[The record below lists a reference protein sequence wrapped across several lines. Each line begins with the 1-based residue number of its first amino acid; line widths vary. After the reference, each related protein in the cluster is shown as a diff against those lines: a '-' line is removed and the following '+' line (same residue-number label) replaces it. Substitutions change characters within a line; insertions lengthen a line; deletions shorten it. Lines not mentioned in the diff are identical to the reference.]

1 MSKEVLTLEH
11 MARVE
16 GHGQVKVSIKE
27 GVVESVQM
35 QIDEPARFFESMV
48 RGRRFDEIPYIAS
61 RICGIC
67 SANHVI
73 TSLLAIEQAFG
84 VKVSERTRM
93 LRELLVYGSYLQNHA
108 THLYVLA
115 APDYLKQQSIFPLAD
130 ANKEL
135 FDKALALK
143 SLGNELCCLV
153 GGRSIHPIT
162 AVVGGFTSEPTAQ
175 QYLDMA
181 QQLDKALEFA
191 LTTVDVFNGFPVP
204 SLATDGEMM
213 AMVQEGA
220 YPISL
225 SREFEFVK
233 SGARFDCTQLHDAM
247 EEYAVPHSCALFAR
261 ARETKKP
268 YMVGA
273 LARINASWNNLTQ
286 QARFA
291 AAKAGLRPPERNPFN
306 NNVAQAVELV
316 DAVERCAALCRALAA
331 DKFEGT
337 TTPVAF
343 TPRAGKGIGFTEA
356 PRGTVF
362 HDLEFDEQGYV
373 AHAAIVTPTAQNV
386 ANLEADMMKLACDLA
401 AQGVGE
407 DELKRS
413 VEMLVRA
420 YDPCFSCSVH

>member
-16 GHGQVKVSIKE
+16 GHGHVKVSIKE
-27 GVVESVQM
+27 GTVESVQM

-48 RGRRFDEIPYIAS
+48 HGRYFDEVPYIAS

-84 VKVSERTRM
+84 VVVTERTRM
-93 LRELLVYGSYLQNHA
+93 VRELLVHGSYLQNHA

-115 APDYLKQQSIFPLAD
+115 APDYMKQQSIFPLAQID
-130 ANKEL
+130 KEL

-143 SLGNELCCLV
+143 SLGNELCTLV

-175 QYLDMA
+175 QYLEMA
-181 QQLDKALEFA
+181 SRLEDAIDFA
-191 LTTVDVFNGFPVP
+191 VQTVDIFNDFPVP
-204 SLATDGEMM
+204 SLQTDGDMM

-220 YPISL
+220 YPIST
-225 SREFEFVK
+225 SSDFAFVR
-233 SGARFDCTQLHDAM
+233 SGTRYTCLQLHDAM
-247 EEYAVPHSCALFAR
+247 EEYAVAHSGALFAR
-261 ARETKKP
+261 ARESKNT

-273 LARINASWNNLTQ
+273 LARINASWGNLTQ

-291 AAKAGLRPPERNPFN
+291 AAKAGLRPPELNPFSN
-306 NNVAQAVELV
+306 NIAQAVELV
-316 DAVERCAALCRALAA
+316 DALERCAALCRDLAA
-331 DKFEGT
+331 NAFEGT
-337 TTPVAF
+337 TEPVRFA
-343 TPRAGKGIGFTEA
+343 PQAGRGIGFTEA

-362 HDLEFDEQGYV
+362 HDLEFDSEGRV
-373 AHAAIVTPTAQNV
+373 LHASIITPTAQNV
-386 ANLEADMMKLACDLA
+386 ANMEADMMKLACDLA
-401 AQGVGE
+401 AKGVSE
-407 DELKRS
+407 NQLKQS
-413 VEMLVRA
+413 IEMLVRA

>member
-204 SLATDGEMM
+204 PLATDGEMM
-213 AMVQEGA
+213 AMVQESA

-261 ARETKKP
+261 VRETKTP
-268 YMVGA
+268 YLVGA

-316 DAVERCAALCRALAA
+316 DAVERCATLCRALAA
-331 DKFEGT
+331 DEFEGI

-343 TPRAGKGIGFTEA
+343 TPRAGKGVGFTEA

-362 HDLEFDEQGYV
+362 HDLEFDDRGCV
-373 AHAAIVTPTAQNV
+373 VHATIVTPTAQNV

-401 AQGVGE
+401 AQGVSE
-407 DELKRS
+407 DELKHS

>member
-1 MSKEVLTLEH
+1 MSKEVLSIDH

-16 GHGQVKVSIKE
+16 GHGQVKVSIQN

-67 SANHVI
+67 SASHVI
-73 TSLLAIEQAFG
+73 TSLLAIEQAFDIT
-84 VKVSERTRM
+84 VTERTRM

-115 APDYLKQQSIFPLAD
+115 APDYFKQQSVLPLAQMD
-130 ANKEL
+130 RVL

-143 SLGNELCCLV
+143 SLGNELCNMV

-181 QQLDKALEFA
+181 HQLDAALDFA
-191 LTTVDVFNGFPVP
+191 KETVDIFNSFPVP
-204 SLATDGEMM
+204 AMCTDGDMM
-213 AMVQEGA
+213 AMVEQDA

-225 SREFEFVK
+225 SPRFAFVDGQD
-233 SGARFDCTQLHDAM
+233 SFDCNELHDAM
-247 EEYAVPHSCALFAR
+247 EEYAVAHSGALFAR
-261 ARETKKP
+261 VKATKKP

-273 LARINASWNNLTQ
+273 LARINTSWNNLTTE
-286 QARFA
+286 AKFA
-291 AAKAGLRPPERNPFN
+291 AAKAGIRPPERNPFN
-306 NNVAQAVELV
+306 NNVLQAIELV
-316 DAVERCAALCRALAA
+316 DAVRRCANLCRDLAA
-331 DKFEGT
+331 NKFEGNT
-337 TTPVAF
+337 NPVEF
-343 TPRAGKGIGFTEA
+343 QIKAGRGIGFTEA

-362 HDLEFDEQGYV
+362 HDLEFDANGRV
-373 AHAAIVTPTAQNV
+373 IHAAIVTPTAQNV
-386 ANLEADMMKLACDLA
+386 ANMEADMMKLACDLA
-401 AQGVGE
+401 EQNVSE
-407 DELKRS
+407 DELKKQ

>member
-1 MSKEVLTLEH
+1 MSKEVLSIDH

-67 SANHVI
+67 SASHVI
-73 TSLLAIEQAFG
+73 TSLQAIEQAFG
-84 VKVSERTRM
+84 ITVSERTRM

-115 APDYLKQQSIFPLAD
+115 APDYLKQQSVLPLANMD
-130 ANKEL
+130 KGL

-143 SLGNELCCLV
+143 SLGNELCNMV

-175 QYLDMA
+175 QYLQMA
-181 QQLDKALEFA
+181 DQLDAALEFA
-191 LTTVDVFNGFPVP
+191 KETVDVFNGFPTP
-204 SLATDGEMM
+204 MLETDGDMM
-213 AMVQEGA
+213 AMVEQGA

-225 SREFEFVK
+225 SSRFVLVD
-233 SGARFDCTQLHDAM
+233 SGKEYDCGELHDAI
-247 EEYAVPHSCALFAR
+247 EEYAVAHSGALFAR
-261 ARETKKP
+261 VKESKKP

-273 LARINASWNNLTQ
+273 LARINASWNNITSE
-286 QARFA
+286 AKFA
-291 AAKAGLRPPERNPFN
+291 AAKAGIRPPERNPFN
-306 NNVAQAVELV
+306 NNVAQAIELV
-316 DAVERCAALCRALAA
+316 DAVQRCAQLCRDLAG

-337 TTPVAF
+337 TKPVEF
-343 TPRAGKGIGFTEA
+343 QVKAGPGIGFNEA

-362 HDLEFDEQGYV
+362 HDLEFDEEGRV
-373 AHAAIVTPTAQNV
+373 IHAAIVTPTAQNV
-386 ANLEADMMKLACDLA
+386 ANMEADMMKLACDLA
-401 AQGVGE
+401 AQNVSE
-407 DELKRS
+407 DELKKQ

>member
-162 AVVGGFTSEPTAQ
+162 AVVGGFTSEPTA
-175 QYLDMA
+175 
-181 QQLDKALEFA
+181 
-191 LTTVDVFNGFPVP
+191 
-204 SLATDGEMM
+204 
-213 AMVQEGA
+213 
-220 YPISL
+220 
-225 SREFEFVK
+225 
-233 SGARFDCTQLHDAM
+233 
-247 EEYAVPHSCALFAR
+247 
-261 ARETKKP
+261 
-268 YMVGA
+268 
-273 LARINASWNNLTQ
+273 
-286 QARFA
+286 
-291 AAKAGLRPPERNPFN
+291 
-306 NNVAQAVELV
+306 
-316 DAVERCAALCRALAA
+316 
-331 DKFEGT
+331 
-337 TTPVAF
+337 
-343 TPRAGKGIGFTEA
+343 
-356 PRGTVF
+356 
-362 HDLEFDEQGYV
+362 
-373 AHAAIVTPTAQNV
+373 
-386 ANLEADMMKLACDLA
+386 
-401 AQGVGE
+401 
-407 DELKRS
+407 
-413 VEMLVRA
+413 
-420 YDPCFSCSVH
+420 